1 MNPPNTHTLVRILV
15 RLFVCAALVLACVPA
30 FAFAEDSASSQA
42 AETSTAQVVRVGYLN
57 SAGYEEGGDGQYKS
71 GWGYEYL
78 QTLSYHTGWQ
88 YEYVYG
94 NFSELMDKLQAG
106 DIDVMCNI
114 SYTDERAQTLL
125 FSESP
130 QGEERYYVC
139 VKSDN
144 AELSDGGAAAFAG
157 KRIGVIDGLI
167 QTQAGKQWMA
177 DHGVEPTYKSYPNSR
192 VLFDAL
198 DKGEVDAIF
207 MNDATT
213 SPSAVPV
220 ITVGSSSYYIAVPKS
235 RPDLIEQINSAMAD
249 IQSSNS
255 RYNDEV
261 KTKYSASGSGSQY
274 LTASEKNWLEQHE
287 HHVTLGFLER
297 ALPYSGTGADGSVEG
312 SVTALISELSDAFGI
327 AVDTRSY
334 SYEDE
339 LIAAV
344 KSGEVDAALPVANN
358 FWVAE
363 QHGVAQ
369 SDSFATT
376 SVVAVFTGD
385 NVSSCLDSVA
395 CSRSSVIDEDMFS
408 ALNPNSKVMRFDT
421 YEQCVEALRTGS
433 VHSII
438 IPSTSLETFREQY
451 RIDDMKTAELTT
463 SLSLSAYVAKGNS
476 ELLTILNK
484 SMANAKTSIQAATL
498 SHYSYADEGSPFVKF
513 IKRNI
518 VTILLLVVLVLV
530 AGSVVLLYALRRA
543 KRAEAAATSANQA
556 KTQFLARMSHDIRT
570 PLNGII
576 GLMEIGD
583 LHPDDRQRAADI
595 RTKTKGAADHLLAL
609 LSDVL
614 EMGKLE
620 DRDIELENVPFDLMD
635 VLRDVEVLSNLRAAE
650 TGVTIAHDDAVN
662 LPYTH
667 LYGSPV
673 HIKRVLI
680 NLLTNAIKYNKPG
693 GMVTCT
699 SRVESESGD
708 TVAYRFVISDTGI
721 GMSPEF
727 VKRIFE
733 PFSQE
738 RDDARSTYQ
747 GTGMGMAIVHALVEK
762 MGGSISVQSE
772 LGQGSTF
779 EVVLP
784 FTIDRNPAAHE
795 RKEPDPAQCS
805 IAGMRLLLAED
816 NELNREIAETLLEE
830 RGARVTCACDGK
842 EALDMFVSKPAGTFD
857 AVLMDI
863 MMPRM
868 NGYEASRAIRLSG
881 KRDADT
887 IVIVA
892 MTANAF
898 AEDVKAS
905 KEAGMNEHLAKPIDM
920 DKLAATLVRLVK

>member
-1 MNPPNTHTLVRILV
+1 MNSPSTHTFFHAVM
-15 RLFVCAALVLACVPA
+15 RLMLCVAFIAAGIPSLA
-30 FAFAEDSASSQA
+30 FADDAAPSSASDAQG
-42 AETSTAQVVRVGYLN
+42 AQVVRVGYLN
-57 SAGYEEGGDGQYKS
+57 SAGYEEGGEGQYKS

-114 SYTDERAQTLL
+114 SYTEERAQKLL
-125 FSESP
+125 FSDSP

-144 AELSDGGAAAFAG
+144 DELSGGGADAFSG

-167 QTQAGKQWMA
+167 QTQAGKQWMEQ
-177 DHGVEPTYKSYPNSR
+177 HGVEPSYVSYQNSR
-192 VLFDAL
+192 ALFDAL
-198 DKGEVDAIF
+198 DKGDVDAIF

-213 SPSAVPV
+213 SPTAIPV
-220 ITVGSSSYYIAVPKS
+220 MLVGSSSYYIAVPNS
-235 RPDLIEQINSAMAD
+235 RPDLMEQVNSAMAD

-274 LTASEKNWLEQHE
+274 LTASEKNWLEQRGYHI
-287 HHVTLGFLER
+287 TLGYLER
-297 ALPYSGTGADGSVEG
+297 ALPYSGTGSDGQVEG
-312 SVTALISELSDAFGI
+312 SVTALTSELSDAFGI
-327 AVDTRSY
+327 VVEPRAY
-334 SYEDE
+334 QYEDE
-339 LIAAV
+339 MIDAV
-344 KSGEVDAALPVANN
+344 KRGEVDAAIPVANN

-369 SDSFATT
+369 SDAFATT
-376 SVVAVFTGD
+376 SMIAVFTGA
-385 NVSSCLDSVA
+385 NVSSCLDAVA
-395 CSRSSVIDEDMFS
+395 CSRSSVIGEDMFS
-408 ALNPNSKVMRFDT
+408 ALNPSSEVLAFDS
-421 YEQCVEALRTGS
+421 YEACVEALRAGT

-438 IPSTSLETFREQY
+438 MPSTSLETFREQY
-451 RIDDMKTAELTT
+451 HIDDMKTAELTT
-463 SLSLSAYVAKGNS
+463 NLSLSAYVAKGNS

-484 SMANAKTSIQAATL
+484 SIANAKSAIQAATL

-518 VTILLLVVLVLV
+518 VTILLLVVVLLV

-543 KRAEAAATSANQA
+543 RRAEAAATSANQA

-595 RTKTKGAADHLLAL
+595 RTKTRGAADHLLAL

-620 DRDIELENVPFDLMD
+620 DRNIELENVPFDLMD

-650 TGVTIAHDDAVN
+650 TGITITHDGGVN
-662 LPYTH
+662 LAYTD

-673 HIKRVLI
+673 HIKRVFI

-693 GMVTCT
+693 GTVTCS
-699 SRVESESGD
+699 SRIESHDGD
-708 TVAYRFVISDTGI
+708 AVRCRFVISDTGI
-721 GMSPEF
+721 GMSSEF
-727 VKRIFE
+727 VEHIFE

-762 MGGSISVQSE
+762 MGGTISVQSE
-772 LGQGSTF
+772 LGKGSTF

-784 FTIDRNPAAHE
+784 FVIDRNPEARE
-795 RKEPDPAQCS
+795 SDTPDEVESS
-805 IAGMRLLLAED
+805 IEGMRLLLVED

-830 RGARVTCACDGK
+830 RGACVTCAHDGK
-842 EALDMFVSKPAGTFD
+842 EALDVFVGKPAGTFD
-857 AVLMDI
+857 AVVMDI

-887 IVIVA
+887 VVIVA

-898 AEDVKAS
+898 AEDVRAS

-920 DKLAATLVRLVK
+920 DQLAATLARLVK

>member
-1 MNPPNTHTLVRILV
+1 MNSPNTHTLFQAFARLV
-15 RLFVCAALVLACVPA
+15 VCVALVVASIPVVACADDTAPSTQS
-30 FAFAEDSASSQA
+30 DSSS
-42 AETSTAQVVRVGYLN
+42 SQVVRVGYLN
-57 SAGYEEGGDGQYKS
+57 SAGYEEGGEGQYKS

-78 QTLSYHTGWQ
+78 QTLSYHTGWT

-94 NFSELMDKLQAG
+94 NFSELMEKLQAG
-106 DIDVMCNI
+106 DIDLMCNI

-125 FSESP
+125 FSQSP

-144 AELSDGGAAAFAG
+144 DELSGASASAFTG

-167 QTQAGKQWMA
+167 QTQAGEQWMA
-177 DHGVEPTYKSYPNSR
+177 DHGAEPVYANYPNSR
-192 VLFDAL
+192 ALFDAL
-198 DKGEVDAIF
+198 DKGDIDAIF
-207 MNDATT
+207 MDDATT

-220 ITVGSSSYYIAVPKS
+220 ITVGSSSYYLAVPKT
-235 RPDLIEQINSAMAD
+235 RPDLMEQINDAMAD

-274 LTASEKNWLEQHE
+274 LTASEKAWLEQRNWHI
-287 HHVTLGFLER
+287 TLGYLDH
-297 ALPYSGTGADGSVEG
+297 ALPYSATDSNNQVTG
-312 SVTALISELSDAFGI
+312 SVTALISELSEAFGI
-327 AVDTRSY
+327 TVDTRAY
-334 SYEDE
+334 DHEDTLVE
-339 LIAAV
+339 AV
-344 KSGEVDAALPVANN
+344 KSGEADAAIPVANN

-369 SDSFATT
+369 SDVFATT
-376 SVVAVFTGD
+376 SIVAVFTGD
-385 NVSSCLDSVA
+385 NVGSCLDTVA
-395 CSRSSVIDEDMFS
+395 CARTSVIDSDIFS
-408 ALNPNSKVMRFDT
+408 ALSPTSNVMMFDGM
-421 YEQCVEALRTGS
+421 EQCVQALRTGS
-433 VHSII
+433 VHAVL

-451 RIDDMKTAELTT
+451 RVDDMKTAELT
-463 SLSLSAYVAKGNS
+463 SALSLSAYVTKGNS
-476 ELLTILNK
+476 ELLTVLNK
-484 SMANAKTSIQAATL
+484 SIANAKTSIQAATL
-498 SHYSYADEGSPFVKF
+498 SHYSYADEGSPVVKF
-513 IKRNI
+513 FKRNI
-518 VTILLLVVLVLV
+518 VTILLLVVFVLV
-530 AGSVVLLYALRRA
+530 AGSVVLLRALRRA
-543 KRAEAAATSANQA
+543 RRAEIAATNANQA
-556 KTQFLARMSHDIRT
+556 KTKFLARMSHDIRT

-620 DRDIELENVPFDLMD
+620 DRDIELENVPFNLMD
-635 VLRDVEVLSNLRAAE
+635 ALRDVEVLGSLRAAE
-650 TGVTIAHDDAVN
+650 TGVTVIHDGGVN
-662 LPYTH
+662 LTH
-667 LYGSPV
+667 VNLYGSPV
-673 HIKRVLI
+673 HIKRVFI
-680 NLLTNAIKYNKPG
+680 NLLTNAIKYNEPG
-693 GMVTCT
+693 GQVKCT
-699 SRVESESGD
+699 SSVERESGD
-708 TVAYRFVISDTGI
+708 TVAYRFVIADTGI

-727 VKRIFE
+727 VEHIFE

-747 GTGMGMAIVHALVEK
+747 GTGMGMAIVHALVQK
-762 MGGSISVQSE
+762 MGGTISVQSE
-772 LGQGSTF
+772 LGCGSTF

-795 RKEPDPAQCS
+795 SAAPDAADCS
-805 IAGMRLLLAED
+805 IEGMNLLLVED

-830 RGARVTCACDGK
+830 MGARVTFACDGK
-842 EALDMFVSKPAGTFD
+842 QAVDAFVGKPAGTFD

-863 MMPRM
+863 MMPVM

-898 AEDVKAS
+898 VEDVQAS

-920 DKLAATLVRLVK
+920 DKLKAALARLVK